1 MKKMT
6 VHEFLN
12 KHEGYASRELR
23 ENVRDLN
30 LPENSIIYNP
40 AYTDYGG
47 DVSDKLVIKYI
58 RENYPNNIL
67 WETTCYFGE
76 NAIIFFN
83 PNLPEDE
90 QLDFEEF
97 SETAEES
104 CILYFEGLED
114 LWSEFEFEKTW
125 EALSD
130 FYDYAKE
137 YKLCIIKDR
146 KKIFLQKAY
155 DAIAGFFTVLVTGLD
170 YCENSMIEILAEHGV
185 VDRYKN
191 SPRKK

>member
-1 MKKMT
+1 MEKMT

-67 WETTCYFGE
+67 WETTCHSGE
-76 NAIIFFN
+76 NAVIFFN

-97 SETAEES
+97 SETAED

-130 FYDYAKE
+130 FYDYAKK
-137 YKLCIIKDR
+137 YRLCIIKDR
-146 KKIFLQKAY
+146 KRIFLQKAY
-155 DAIAGFFTVLVTGLD
+155 DAISGFFTVLVTGLD
-170 YCENSMIEILAEHGV
+170 YCDNSMIEILAEHGV

-191 SPRKK
+191 SPRRK